1 MNRNSFRSDLGEVKI
16 VRFNLDSDSCRV
28 DIPVG
33 IFLNSKNFFSEL
45 FTFLELDFDV
55 EYIIG
60 LSFVG
65 DDGSINFVEEYMLFN
80 SSYLLTPEFDVFYTE
95 FYKFVNDCRG
105 KIVSKTGLD
114 SSVVDVVIYN
124 S

>member
-1 MNRNSFRSDLGEVKI
+1 L
-16 VRFNLDSDSCRV
+16 
-28 DIPVG
+28 
-33 IFLNSKNFFSEL
+33 FSEL
-45 FTFLELDFDV
+45 FTYLEIDFDV

-80 SSYLLTPEFDVFYTE
+80 SSYLSPFSEEFGVFYSE
-95 FYKFVNDCRG
+95 FYEFVNDCRG

-114 SSVVDVVIYN
+114 SSVVVDVVIYN

>member
-1 MNRNSFRSDLGEVKI
+1 M
-16 VRFNLDSDSCRV
+16 DSDSCRV

-33 IFLNSKNFFSEL
+33 IFLNRDNFFSEL
-45 FTFLELDFDV
+45 FTFSEIDFDV

-80 SSYLLTPEFDVFYTE
+80 SSYLSPFSEEFDVFYSE

-105 KIVSKTGLD
+105 KIGSKTGLD